1 MIYAL
6 ILSPNSV
13 NTFTNVWFVLQLNST
28 EVCVSNCYRLLLLTA
43 FKFHCYASCLPD
55 KQRVKDNPGFF
66 HSKLVFCYIYV
77 KNWSWSANLC
87 SFWLCY
93 CCNLKNWF
101 VFSYDL
107 WHWLLLLLSGVSTEC
122 AKGVYDAFKQIYML
136 TVGKV
141 CQIVTHIYIKHHLY
155 FFFLFSLETN
165 FSLMSHQMWCNGKKD
180 LSNNWNLHYVLWR

>member
-1 MIYAL
+1 MFGSFSSWTL
-6 ILSPNSV
+6 LR
-13 NTFTNVWFVLQLNST
+13 FV
-28 EVCVSNCYRLLLLTA
+28 CLTA
-43 FKFHCYASCLPD
+43 TDFCCLLHSSSIAMRHAYQTNRGLKTTQD
-55 KQRVKDNPGFF
+55 FF
-66 HSKLVFCYIYV
+66 TVIKYIFCYIYV

-87 SFWLCY
+87 SFWLSY

-180 LSNNWNLHYVLWR
+180 LSNNWNLHYVLWM

>member
-1 MIYAL
+1 MCKEFYNNLMIYAL
-6 ILSPNSV
+6 MLSPNSV

-93 CCNLKNWF
+93 CCNLKNYF
-101 VFSYDL
+101 FSAMIYDIGCYFY
-107 WHWLLLLLSGVSTEC
+107 SQASVQS
-122 AKGVYDAFKQIYML
+122 VR
-136 TVGKV
+136 KV
-141 CQIVTHIYIKHHLY
+141 C
-155 FFFLFSLETN
+155 
-165 FSLMSHQMWCNGKKD
+165 MM
-180 LSNNWNLHYVLWR
+180 LSNRFIC